1 MLTNAYSRI
10 SMNLP
15 LRFLGVSLIYL
26 IAGEFLGVLSISGHS
41 YGFAHAHILLVGFV
55 VSVIM
60 GTIYQQIPTLSGT
73 QLNSKKLAEASF
85 WLLNSGLIIF
95 VLGHGKHWISV
106 SGAFLLL
113 IAFYLF
119 YVVVL
124 LTLKNRKADSYIFKY
139 YLTSSLFL
147 SLSATLGFLML
158 FFPDKKLMFAHT
170 HIALLLGVTL
180 LIIGAMSWMLPMVV
194 LRQIHSEIWMDYVF
208 MLLTVGSAF
217 LIIANIAGKYYLQI
231 AGSVLIIVAVLLF
244 TANMFLT
251 YFNNKRAKSVEAKF
265 FISAIF
271 YLLLTLIA
279 GVLAILNW
287 NIKLLHVHLAL
298 LGFVTQTIFGGL
310 YHVIPML
317 CYVELLPKMK
327 DKTPPLRE
335 LFSDKVSW
343 EVFILFNAGILL
355 LLSGFLTDFKYL
367 KMSGGLTIILSTLIF
382 TFEMFKIIRRVL

>member
-1 MLTNAYSRI
+1 MCGLLAQI
-10 SMNLP
+10 IMKLP
-15 LRFLGVSLIYL
+15 LKFLGVSLIYL

-41 YGFAHAHILLVGFV
+41 YGFAHSHILLVGFV

-60 GTIYQQIPTLSGT
+60 GTIYQQIPTLSGA
-73 QLNSKKLAEASF
+73 QLNSEKLAEASF

-95 VLGHGKHWISV
+95 VLGHGKHWISIP
-106 SGAFLLL
+106 GAFLLL
-113 IAFYLF
+113 MAFYLF
-119 YVVVL
+119 STVVL
-124 LTLKNRKADSYIFKY
+124 LTLKDRKANSYIFKY

-158 FFPDKKLMFAHT
+158 FFPDKELMFAHT

-180 LIIGAMSWMLPMVV
+180 LIIGAMSWMLPMVS
-194 LRQIHSEIWMDYVF
+194 LRQIHSEKWMDYIF
-208 MLLTVGSAF
+208 ILLTVGSAV
-217 LIIANIAGKYYLQI
+217 LIIGNIAGIDYLQM
-231 AGSVLIIVAVLLF
+231 AGSVFIIMAVLLF

-271 YLLLTLIA
+271 YLLLTFIA

-287 NIKLLHVHLAL
+287 NVKLFHIHLAL
-298 LGFVTQTIFGGL
+298 LGFVTQTIFGGM

-317 CYVELLPKMK
+317 CYVELLPRMK
-327 DKTPPLRE
+327 DKTPPLKE

-343 EVFILFNAGILL
+343 VVFILFNTGILL

-367 KMSGGLTIILSTLIF
+367 QISGGLTIILSTLIF